1 MNKTNKNNIYVRKN
15 NDMKR
20 EKKIKL
26 IQYGDVTKL
35 ARLFECSDT
44 TVRTALTNKAN
55 TELSSRIRDYVR
67 KYNVEF
73 PYVEY

>member
-1 MNKTNKNNIYVRKN
+1 MNKTSKNNIYSEKN
-15 NDMKR
+15 RQMRR

-26 IQYGDVTKL
+26 VQYGDVTKL

-44 TVRTALTNKAN
+44 TVRAALRQKAN
-55 TELSSRIRDYVR
+55 TDLSVRIREYVR

>member
-1 MNKTNKNNIYVRKN
+1 
-15 NDMKR
+15 MKKS
-20 EKKIKL
+20 KKIKL

-44 TVRTALTNKAN
+44 TVRAALTNKAN
-55 TELSSRIRDYVR
+55 TELAERIRNYVR
-67 KYNVEF
+67 RWKVDF